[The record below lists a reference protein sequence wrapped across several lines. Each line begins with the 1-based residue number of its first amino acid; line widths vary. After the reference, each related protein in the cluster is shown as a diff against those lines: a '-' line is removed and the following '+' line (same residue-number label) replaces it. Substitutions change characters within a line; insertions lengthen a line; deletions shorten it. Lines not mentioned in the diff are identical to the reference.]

1 MHMLAR
7 FSSESCQLVKGRIKI
22 GMVGTSLEGS
32 TYTLLHIT
40 VNAKSTASES
50 YYDMRIS
57 RSGIYGY
64 PPVQLT
70 LRKDQVRQRLAHA
83 PDNWTPEVFFT
94 SQASLSQQDFACAAQ
109 QLFSLLCLWWQQG
122 GRHGNLRFRAQ
133 PVEANDEDHFWPERP
148 ADAITVMVSHYA
160 HLNCSCWTYEGKCC
174 KGPPEL
180 PFDRLAIKYTKVEL
194 FVPANK
200 G

>member
-1 MHMLAR
+1 MKMLAR

-22 GMVGTSLEGS
+22 GMVGTSLEGL

-50 YYDMRIS
+50 SYDMRIS

-70 LRKDQVRQRLAHA
+70 LAKDQVWQRLAHA

-109 QLFSLLCLWWQQG
+109 QLFSLLCL
-122 GRHGNLRFRAQ
+122 RRGNLRFRAQ
-133 PVEANDEDHFWPERP
+133 PVKADDEDHFWPERP
-148 ADAITVMVSHYA
+148 ADVVTVSHYA
-160 HLNCSCWTYEGKCC
+160 PVKSLNRNCWTYEGKCSE
-174 KGPPEL
+174 GPPEL

-194 FVPANK
+194 FVLANK